1 MLQKELQKYQE
12 SLLSSDK
19 KSANNSHWLAQ
30 KGNATLPLSSQPSV
44 DPKKF
49 NPCLTSSCD
58 KHILTG
64 NV

>member
-1 MLQKELQKYQE
+1 MLQEELHKYQE
-12 SLLSSDK
+12 SLMSSDK

-30 KGNATLPLSSQPSV
+30 KSNTTLPLSGHSSV
-44 DPKKF
+44 APKKF